1 MEAFM
6 EQQIMFFVRILLAC
20 FCGGLIGIERQHRI
34 KVAGTR
40 THVMIALASALM
52 MLISKYGFT
61 DVVTIAGITCD
72 VSRVAASIITGVGIL
87 CGGIFIVGKRG
98 SVNGLTTAAGGWVT
112 IGIGMAFGAGMYA
125 IGIGTTILVLLLQF
139 CLNSNLWIVRQP
151 IRVQV
156 TFHFDEENRNYE
168 KLIKKL
174 ESQKIDMHQFAWER
188 KNKNAFLMKCQLL
201 VPSSYDRDEIVA
213 LFTGMPEVEMFEI
226 IGKQ

>member
-72 VSRVAASIITGVGIL
+72 VSRVASSIITGVGIL
-87 CGGIFIVGKRG
+87 CAGIFIVGKRG
-98 SVNGLTTAAGGWVT
+98 SVSGLTTAAGGWVT

-125 IGIGTTILVLLLQF
+125 IGIVTTILVLLLQF
-139 CLNSNLWIVRQP
+139 CLNSNIWIVRQP
-151 IRVQV
+151 TRVQV

-168 KLIKKL
+168 ELIKKL
-174 ESQKIDMHQFAWER
+174 ESHKIDMHQFAWER
-188 KNKNAFLMKCQLL
+188 KSKNSFFMKCQLL
-201 VPSSYDRDEIVA
+201 VPSSYERDEIVA